1 MRRAVGV
8 ALAIGT
14 WCHDPGTV
22 GTVTTLPE
30 DQARLTAALDD
41 LTDALEAHLVAC
53 TRRTGE
59 ADPAVQAA
67 YTALRE
73 AASRYDDVL
82 FTLLD
87 EVTPWEFAEGPHVE
101 VEHDGADEAAAE
113 TLGVLVRRDYAMED
127 DDALLAA
134 GREAFAELYPD
145 DPEAASADVS
155 SAGRALYQLLHAHGV
170 DGLFERAELAGLRP
184 LGGTIWVQVLDDE
197 GAATLVEDPF
207 AVADE
212 EMLIYRLDERFT
224 PGDPTAE

>member
-1 MRRAVGV
+1 MRWTVGV
-8 ALAIGT
+8 ALTIGT

-53 TRRTGE
+53 TRSTGE

-67 YTALRE
+67 YTALRT
-73 AASRYDDVL
+73 AASRYDDLL

-101 VEHDGADEAAAE
+101 VQHDEARLD
-113 TLGVLVRRDYAMED
+113 TLCVLVRRDYAMED

-134 GREAFAELYPD
+134 GREAFAELHPD

-155 SAGRALYQLLHAHGV
+155 NAGRALYQLLHAYGV
-170 DGLFERAELAGLRP
+170 DGLDERAELVGLRP
-184 LGGTIWVQVLDDE
+184 RGGTVWVQVLDNE

-207 AVADE
+207 AIADE
-212 EMLIYRLDERFT
+212 EMLIYRLDEVFT
-224 PGDPTAE
+224 PDDPMAE